1 MQSILARGIRPDL
14 NAICMEFF
22 VTLFNEA
29 LYRPIFNILIG
40 LYNVLPYHDI
50 GVAIILLTVFIR
62 LLLYPFSLKALK
74 SQKRLQELQPKIKE
88 VQERHKGNKEERARK
103 LMELYKEHDIS
114 PLSGCLPL
122 LVQFPVLI
130 ALYRAFLNGLK
141 PEGVTGLYSFI
152 QHPGSVNPLFLGF
165 LDLSKKNVYLALL
178 AGAVQFWQSKQSI
191 PKAHSVKRE
200 GNMAQM
206 MNTQMLYFMP
216 LFTVFLGITF
226 PAGLALYWIVY
237 TLFTVFQQWQMQRIE
252 RVAGILS
259 QNAGPQPVQK

>member
-1 MQSILARGIRPDL
+1 
-14 NAICMEFF
+14 MEFF
-22 VTLFNEA
+22 ITVYNEA

-50 GVAIILLTVFIR
+50 GAAIILLTVLIR

-74 SQKRLQELQPKIKE
+74 SQKYLQELQPKIKE
-88 VQERHKGNKEERARK
+88 VQDRHKENKEEQARK
-103 LMELYKEHDIS
+103 LMELYREHNIS

-141 PEGVTGLYSFI
+141 PDGITGLYSFV
-152 QHPGSVNPLFLGF
+152 HNPGSVNPLFLGF
-165 LDLSKKNVYLALL
+165 IDLSEKNVYLAVL

-191 PKAHSVKRE
+191 PKAHTVKRE
-200 GNMAQM
+200 GSMAQM

-252 RVAGILS
+252 RMTGMVL
-259 QNAGPQPVQK
+259 QQETNK